1 MPLLTDYLR
10 QKLIPWMNQKPTE
23 RFIVARQQMQQA
35 QMPSGVV
42 LSRRAIKG
50 ERVVIKNRR
59 YYSNVRAFSATYPD
73 AGLIEM
79 EIVKLVVILEGR
91 ADYQMGHHAVKCGP
105 GYFLIVPPGVP
116 TPEGRRCPYNAA
128 GHFCTALLL
137 TLYPH
142 AVQAML
148 TRSDADGNY
157 TYLENYLFQEER
169 LVTQF
174 RLATDEIAEA
184 RNEATAIGS
193 FALAAFWLALQREM
207 QEGKYLN
214 PGPIG
219 RPAAPNQKE
228 ADFTGELLDYIQSRL
243 NQPLSLEAVA
253 KGMHLSRTQFIRR
266 VRQETGK
273 SFVEFLNDY
282 RIEEAKNLLRDS
294 DWTVTAIAGFLG
306 FKSPT
311 YLQRVF
317 RDATGTTPTQFR
329 SEVRSKKV
337 R

>member
-1 MPLLTDYLR
+1 MPLLADHLR
-10 QKLIPWMNQKPTE
+10 QKLIPWMNDNPQQ
-23 RFIVARQQMQQA
+23 RFIVGRKRMQQA
-35 QMPSGVV
+35 QMPRGVT
-42 LSRRAIKG
+42 LARRPIKG
-50 ERVVIKNRR
+50 ERIVVKNRR
-59 YYSNVRAFSATYPD
+59 YYGNIRTFTARYPQ
-73 AGLIEM
+73 AGLVEM
-79 EIVKLVVILEGR
+79 DICKIVVILAGR
-91 ADYQMGHHAVKCGP
+91 AHYCVSSYSLECGP
-105 GYFLIVPPGVP
+105 GYFLIVPPD
-116 TPEGRRCPYNAA
+116 TPSSDGPRCPYNAA
-128 GHFCTALLL
+128 NTYCEALVI

-148 TRSDADGNY
+148 TRSDADGSY
-157 TYLENYLFQEER
+157 SYLENYLFQEER

-174 RLATDEIAEA
+174 RLAIDEIIEERINAA
-184 RNEATAIGS
+184 AISS

-207 QEGKYLN
+207 QEGKYLT

-219 RPAAPNQKE
+219 RPAALNQKE
-228 ADFTGELLDYIQSRL
+228 ADFSGELLDYIQSRL

-282 RIEEAKNLLRDS
+282 RIEEAKKLLRDS
-294 DWTVTAIAGFLG
+294 DWTVTAIAEFLG
-306 FKSPT
+306 FKSST

-317 RDATGTTPTQFR
+317 RESTGRTPTQYR
-329 SEVRSKKV
+329 SAVRSKRV